1 MNFWKIMNLVAWGLS
16 IYLLAVMLLD
26 FFRVENEKK
35 HDMKKMAGNSLSGSA
50 CEDGGSVGAKERAGQ
65 PG

>member
-26 FFRVENEKK
+26 FFRVEKEKK
-35 HDMKKMAGNSLSGSA
+35 HDMEKMAGNSLSGSA
-50 CEDGGSVGAKERAGQ
+50 CEDWENVRAKERAGQ
-65 PG
+65 PE